1 MNVRITK
8 IFGREITIQDEELK
22 MPKYFKIKGVVK
34 ESSWFELFE
43 FCSYK
48 RLSYLFLLILFLKRF
63 YKNKYK
69 IILSL
74 FALAMVLAIIGGGIW
89 IDSTN
94 RICKDGYKGNSCEN
108 CLYFKL
114 MI

>member
-43 FCSYK
+43 FSSYK
-48 RLSYLFLLILFLKRF
+48 RLF
-63 YKNKYK
+63 Y
-69 IILSL
+69 
-74 FALAMVLAIIGGGIW
+74 
-89 IDSTN
+89 
-94 RICKDGYKGNSCEN
+94 
-108 CLYFKL
+108 
-114 MI
+114 

>member
-8 IFGREITIQDEELK
+8 IFGREITIQNEELV
-22 MPKYFKIKGVVK
+22 MPKYFKIKGVVI
-34 ESSWFELFE
+34 EPSWLDLFE

-74 FALAMVLAIIGGGIW
+74 FALAMVLALIGGGIW

-94 RICKDGYKGNSCEN
+94 RICKGGYSGNSCEN
-108 CLYFKL
+108 CQ
-114 MI
+114 